1 VFLDLLELKRALKL
15 LERQRLRML
24 GRQEQPMWL
33 AVLPQPMW
41 LAVLPQPM
49 WLAVLP
55 QPMLELERRLLTQVL
70 VLLALRRGLRWQCH
84 PLPLGQ
90 HWEIYRM

>member
-1 VFLDLLELKRALKL
+1 MFLDLLELKRALKL

-24 GRQEQPMWL
+24 GRQE
-33 AVLPQPMW
+33 QPMW